1 MPHPPLP
8 DQFFIPSRAISLVSG
23 DIRPI
28 SDVGRRNKIDYYHFA
43 LRVPRREIRT
53 PQGDHFQLPKPYG
66 MSGGGVWRIDID
78 IRNQL
83 VTTPLL
89 VGIGIEY
96 HKSRELFVVT
106 RVQAAIPLA
115 QELLPY

>member
-1 MPHPPLP
+1 
-8 DQFFIPSRAISLVSG
+8 
-23 DIRPI
+23 
-28 SDVGRRNKIDYYHFA
+28 
-43 LRVPRREIRT
+43 
-53 PQGDHFQLPKPYG
+53 
-66 MSGGGVWRIDID
+66 
-78 IRNQL
+78 
-83 VTTPLL
+83 

>member
-1 MPHPPLP
+1 
-8 DQFFIPSRAISLVSG
+8 
-23 DIRPI
+23 
-28 SDVGRRNKIDYYHFA
+28 

-78 IRNQL
+78 IRTQL